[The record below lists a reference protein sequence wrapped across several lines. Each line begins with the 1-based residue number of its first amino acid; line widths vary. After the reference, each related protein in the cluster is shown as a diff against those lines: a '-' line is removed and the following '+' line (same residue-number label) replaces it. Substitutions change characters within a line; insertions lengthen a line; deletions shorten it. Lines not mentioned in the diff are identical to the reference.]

1 MSYSGSF
8 GNVARDDA
16 SVHTANQGYIQGVP
30 PPVAEVPQARAR
42 FSLTPALAGHEI
54 LDYTTAAGAKTF
66 EAAIKPLSE
75 TRYECTSKG
84 LRNFLE
90 DIAER
95 AANFGWNITVLDIPN
110 DANDVLGTTKNL
122 LKHYGEISLDHIRKH
137 AKTYVNTQT
146 RAAQDS
152 IQLYS
157 CLWASLSDE
166 GKSKVNVHRSDYH
179 IGEQRVGALLLKV
192 IIRESHIDTNATIS
206 HIRTQLSSLDT
217 YLPTIGH
224 DIGKL
229 NDYVTS
235 LHDALLAGGEVSND
249 LLINLFKGYKASSDR
264 RFVAYIEKKE
274 EDYEDGST
282 AISPHQLMTLA
293 KNRYEVL
300 VEKGLWNAPSAE
312 EEKIM
317 ALEATIKKLQG
328 ARGANRNTKK
338 QSPQNTNKKNEKKRS
353 SNKSDDL
360 PSWVFEKLKPGES
373 KTKTVNGKKWYF
385 CDHHGR
391 WTRHTTEKCKK
402 TGINEEKTKTN
413 QENIKYSTRSSKLA
427 KAMNAIAEE
436 DDE

>member
-1 MSYSGSF
+1 
-8 GNVARDDA
+8 
-16 SVHTANQGYIQGVP
+16 
-30 PPVAEVPQARAR
+30 
-42 FSLTPALAGHEI
+42 
-54 LDYTTAAGAKTF
+54 
-66 EAAIKPLSE
+66 
-75 TRYECTSKG
+75 
-84 LRNFLE
+84 LE

-110 DANDVLGTTKNL
+110 DANDVFSTTKNL

-235 LHDALLAGGEVSND
+235 LHDALLARGEVSND

-317 ALEATIKKLQG
+317 ALEATIKKLQD